1 MTEQAAESAE
11 RVARLFDAKAPT
23 WPAKYAP
30 AGRLADRLV
39 RLAGAAGEH
48 TRPGGSI
55 LDLGCGTGE
64 LARGL
69 AAAGRRVTGAD
80 ISPQMLSRAV
90 TADRRG
96 AVEWIQLDPGWRALP
111 CAARAFDA
119 VVASSVLEYVDEP
132 AAVLSE
138 CARVL
143 RPGGTLLVTV
153 PDIRHPVRWAEWA
166 ASLVARL
173 PLARSGRRAP
183 PGFRGLHGY
192 LAYLRVS
199 RQRHLLRWWHAAAK
213 RAGLSAVPAPEG
225 ERRPATLRVLAF
237 RRPGD
242 QGEAS

>member
-1 MTEQAAESAE
+1 VAVTEQAAESAQ
-11 RVARLFDAKAPT
+11 RVVQLFDAKAPT
-23 WPAKYAP
+23 WQAKYAP

-39 RLAGAAGEH
+39 RLAGAVGQH
-48 TRPGGSI
+48 TRRGGSI

-64 LARGL
+64 LARDL
-69 AAAGRRVTGAD
+69 AAAGLRVTGAD
-80 ISPQMLSRAV
+80 ISPQMLGRAV
-90 TADRRG
+90 TADQDG
-96 AVEWIQLDPGWRALP
+96 AVEWVQLDPGWRALP
-111 CAARAFDA
+111 FASRAFDA

-143 RPGGTLLVTV
+143 RPGGALLVTV

-166 ASLVARL
+166 ASLTARL
-173 PLARSGRRAP
+173 PPARAGLGALPR
-183 PGFRGLHGY
+183 LHGY

-199 RQRHLLRWWHAAAK
+199 RQRHLLRWWHAAAR

-225 ERRPATLRVLAF
+225 KRRPATLRVLAF